1 MLEVVIFM
9 DGVVPSKIRIIS
21 RIFLADITVEKKNL
35 SVPQ

>member
-1 MLEVVIFM
+1 MLEVVIFV
-9 DGVVPSKIRIIS
+9 DRGVPSKNRIIS